1 MRRRGF
7 TLLELAICVSI
18 LGILIP
24 ATYAFVRTFEDQ
36 LYRASAVAES
46 ARSARAFSEELR
58 RDLQSMQVQSGD
70 RLVLQGACGT
80 VEYAVADGVLVRK
93 ALAACGGD
101 HPIARQAQALRREA
115 RVAVVT
121 FGRPMRPGLPAES
134 SFRVAW

>member
-7 TLLELAICVSI
+7 TLLELAICVSL
-18 LGILIP
+18 LGILVP
-24 ATYAFVRTFEDQ
+24 TTYAFIRTFEDR

-58 RDLQSMQVQSGD
+58 RDLQTMQAQAGD

-80 VEYAVADGVLVRK
+80 VEYAVVDGVLLRK
-93 ALAACGGD
+93 ASAACGGD
-101 HPIARQAQALRREA
+101 RPIARQAQALTREA
-115 RVAVVT
+115 RAAVLT